1 MKLTRNKESEAFSI
15 ESILDIA
22 NIVISR
28 YAARNIIPSREKE
41 DVKMA
46 VVEKFINQKKK
57 IDKAFEGKSK
67 LSTYYIAIMNRMCCE
82 VIRHESKHW
91 YSVNDDKKELYESDP
106 ITLNIE
112 TEKNTIFHLEE
123 KRLDSI
129 IHSFKDEEGKL
140 ILFLKFYFHLTLSR
154 KDFEKYSIDKANEL
168 MLILQREETTAKSEI
183 FDKLAEAVNL
193 VEQKNVKG
201 DAVRMWL
208 HKQIET
214 LLSRLNKSGDTEYTR
229 ESLEIIIEM
238 HSARLCP
245 AMNTIPVALMI
256 LFLITGYGY

>member
-15 ESILDIA
+15 QSILDIA

-28 YAARNIIPSREKE
+28 YVARTIIPTREKE

-57 IDKAFEGKSK
+57 IDTAFEGKSK
-67 LSTYYIAIMNRMCCE
+67 LTTYYIAVMNRMCCE

-91 YSVNDDKKELYESDP
+91 YSVKEDTKELYEADP

-112 TEKNTIFHLEE
+112 TEKNTIINLEE

-129 IHSFKDEEGKL
+129 FKSFKDEEGKL
-140 ILFLKFYFHLTLSR
+140 ILFLKFYFHLTTSR
-154 KDFEKYSIDKANEL
+154 NDFEKYSIDKADEL
-168 MLILQREETTAKSEI
+168 MQILKREETTAKSEI
-183 FDKLAEAVNL
+183 FDKLADAVNL
-193 VEQKNVKG
+193 VEQKSVKG

-214 LLSRLNKSGDTEYTR
+214 LLNRLNNSGDTEYTK

-238 HSARLCP
+238 RYARLCP
-245 AMNTIPVALMI
+245 MMKIVSIALMI
-256 LFLITGYGY
+256 LFLIP